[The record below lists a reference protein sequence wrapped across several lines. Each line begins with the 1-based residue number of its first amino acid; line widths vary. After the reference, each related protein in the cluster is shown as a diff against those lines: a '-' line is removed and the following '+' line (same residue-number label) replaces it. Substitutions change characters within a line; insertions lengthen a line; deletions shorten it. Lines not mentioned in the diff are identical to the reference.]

1 MSKLKIFLVDDHQI
15 MIDGIK
21 ALLQN
26 ENEFEIIGE
35 STQAKNAL
43 EQLAKTEVDIVI
55 TDIQM
60 PGMSGLE
67 FTLALKKMK
76 PSVPVLVLSM
86 SADESNIEDMIKA
99 GVSGYVLKNTG
110 RIELSQ
116 AILKIADGQVYFSE
130 AISMQ
135 MMRMLKIGNQI
146 KDKEVSLTPREIEII
161 KLIAQELS
169 NAEIGNKLFI
179 SERTVE
185 THRKNI
191 FRKTQAKSVIGL
203 VRYATQH
210 KLL

>member
-135 MMRMLKIGNQI
+135 MMRMLKVGNQI

-169 NAEIGNKLFI
+169 NAEIGSKLFI